1 MIIEKKDKPIKKEL
15 LKDLPV
21 ITLKNIDNLDDDN
34 QLCYIYLQDYII
46 EDKVLILPCFHIFH
60 PDCVKEWFKE
70 KNVCPICKS
79 ELNEEKIYGPEGKK
93 ETPGK

>member
-1 MIIEKKDKPIKKEL
+1 L
-15 LKDLPV
+15 FS
-21 ITLKNIDNLDDDN
+21 
-34 QLCYIYLQDYII
+34 Y
-46 EDKVLILPCFHIFH
+46 FH

-79 ELNEEKIYGPEGKK
+79 ELTDEKVYEPEGKK